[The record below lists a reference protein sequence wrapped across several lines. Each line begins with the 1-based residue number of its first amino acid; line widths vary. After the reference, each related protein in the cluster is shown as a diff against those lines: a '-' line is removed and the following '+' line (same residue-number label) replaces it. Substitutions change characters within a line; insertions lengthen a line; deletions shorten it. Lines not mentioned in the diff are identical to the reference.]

1 MLQKFAVSG
10 MSCAA
15 CVGHVEK
22 AVKKLPGVEKVEVNL
37 LTNSMQLIYDENVL
51 TEQMIIDAV
60 TQAGYG
66 ASCEN
71 GAGKN
76 SNPAQAK
83 EAEQDE
89 NLKLMKKRLLY
100 SFAFLIPLMY
110 LSMGHMLNWPLP
122 KVFLGAENA
131 VTFAFTQFLLLLP
144 ILYLNR
150 KYYSSGFKALKNLAP
165 NMDTLIALGS
175 LAAILYSAI
184 GIYRIG
190 IALGIGDLSQSHQ
203 LMMDLY
209 FESAGMILSLI
220 TVGKYLETRSK
231 GRTTKALYELIN
243 LAPQQATILRDGVEY
258 TISAKDLKMGDIFIV
273 RAGEKIPADGVVVKG
288 QATLDKSAL
297 SGESLPVEVTEGDEI
312 LTASICTG
320 GYLLCRAE
328 KVAED
333 TILAKIVQ
341 MVEQAS
347 SSKAPIARLADKIA
361 AVFVPVVITIAIITA
376 IVWLIL
382 GEGVSFALSCAIAVL
397 VISCPCALGLATPV
411 AIMVASGVG
420 AKRGIL
426 FKDAVSLE
434 SLPKIDTIVFDKTGT
449 LTKGELQVS
458 QIAAADGVSTEELLQ
473 TAYALESLSE
483 HPLAKAI
490 VRYSEEAQIAKLT
503 AADYQTLSG
512 EGVQGTLNGKF
523 AIAGNQ
529 KLMEK
534 HNISDQSL
542 FAQGE
547 ALASTGATPL
557 YFALDGQI
565 LGIIA
570 LRDTLKDEAKE
581 AVNALQ
587 KEDIRVV
594 MLTGDNQATAQ
605 YIAAELNIQQ
615 VIAQVLPH
623 EKAQA
628 VQNLQK
634 DGHKVA
640 MVGDGINDAPAL
652 VQADIGIS
660 IAHGSDI
667 AIDSSDVILMNN
679 QLLDILNALSL
690 AKKTIRNIKENLF
703 WAFFYNSIGIPVA
716 AGVFFLSFGL
726 KLNPMLAAAAMSLS
740 SFFVVSNALRLYRF
754 QSPYPPKQEKM
765 LLQANRELTPIP
777 KGGENMQKTMI
788 IEGMMCPHCKKAV
801 EDALNA
807 LDGVE
812 AVVDLDKKCAAV
824 TLTKEVADQILID
837 AVTAK
842 DYKVI
847 SVN

>member
-37 LTNSMQLIYDENVL
+37 LTNSMQLTYDENIL
-51 TEQMIIDAV
+51 TEQMVIDAV

-71 GAGKN
+71 SAGKN
-76 SNPAQAK
+76 SNPAQAN
-83 EAEQDE
+83 EAAQDE
-89 NLKLMKKRLLY
+89 NLKLMKKRLVY
-100 SFAFLIPLMY
+100 SFAFLIPLFY
-110 LSMGHMLNWPLP
+110 LSMGHMMNWPLP
-122 KVFLGAENA
+122 SVFLGAENA

-175 LAAILYSAI
+175 LAAIVYSVI

-190 IALGIGDLSQSHQ
+190 LALGAGDLTHTHQ
-203 LMMDLY
+203 VMMDLY

-382 GEGVSFALSCAIAVL
+382 GEGISFALSTAIAVL

-449 LTKGELQVS
+449 LTKGTLQVS
-458 QIAAADGVSTEELLQ
+458 QIVPAEGVNKEELLQ
-473 TAYALESLSE
+473 TAYALEALSE

-490 VRYSEEAQIAKLT
+490 VRYSEEQQIVKANV
-503 AADYQTLSG
+503 ADYQTLSG
-512 EGVQGTLNGKF
+512 EGVQGTLNGKL
-523 AIAGNQ
+523 AYAGNQ
-529 KLMEK
+529 KLLEK
-534 HNISDQSL
+534 HSISDQAL

-547 ALASTGATPL
+547 SLASTGATPL
-557 YFALDGQI
+557 YFALDGKI

-587 KEDIRVV
+587 KEDIQVV

-623 EKAQA
+623 EKALQI
-628 VQNLQK
+628 QNLQNA
-634 DGHKVA
+634 GHKVA

-679 QLLDILNALSL
+679 QLLDIINALSL

-754 QSPYPPKQEKM
+754 RSPYPHREEKAPNS
-765 LLQANRELTPIP
+765 ANDKLNTNSE
-777 KGGENMQKTMI
+777 GGEKMQKTMI
-788 IEGMMCPHCKKAV
+788 IEGMMCQHCKKSV

-807 LDGVE
+807 IDGVE
-812 AVVDLDKKCAAV
+812 AKVDLDKKCAAV
-824 TLTKEVADQILID
+824 TLSKDVADQILID